1 MRTDRD
7 DRADELARKIWELL
21 EQRAAELRR
30 LGVNEGYVRGLW
42 HDTIARLSTELSAR
56 AQREHWDDED
66 Q

>member
-1 MRTDRD
+1 MIG
-7 DRADELARKIWELL
+7 KIWELL

>member
-1 MRTDRD
+1 MIG
-7 DRADELARKIWELL
+7 KIWEML
-21 EQRAAELRR
+21 EQRPADLRR

-42 HDTIARLSTELSAR
+42 HDTIARLSTELSVR

>member
-1 MRTDRD
+1 MRTD

-42 HDTIARLSTELSAR
+42 HVTIARLSTELSAR